1 MVGTARPRCGHL
13 AAPEWLLCAPWFSN
27 SACQCDGNRRG
38 SYRVALCVAES
49 AHMINRRSPR
59 RVQPWG
65 GPLGAAL
72 LRVLTDKTGL
82 TGGLSRALA
91 TDRLLTHD
99 RGRVLADLAWL
110 ESGD

>member
-1 MVGTARPRCGHL
+1 MNATGWAKG
-13 AAPEWLLCAPWFSN
+13 LLVTG
-27 SACQCDGNRRG
+27 DGAG
-38 SYRVALCVAES
+38 IVSHA
-49 AHMINRRSPR
+49 
-59 RVQPWG
+59 
-65 GPLGAAL
+65 GAAL

-82 TGGLSRALA
+82 TGGMSRALA

>member
-1 MVGTARPRCGHL
+1 LRRP
-13 AAPEWLLCAPWFSN
+13 P
-27 SACQCDGNRRG
+27 
-38 SYRVALCVAES
+38 
-49 AHMINRRSPR
+49 
-59 RVQPWG
+59 
-65 GPLGAAL
+65 GAAL

-110 ESGD
+110 ESGY

>member
-1 MVGTARPRCGHL
+1 M
-13 AAPEWLLCAPWFSN
+13 
-27 SACQCDGNRRG
+27 
-38 SYRVALCVAES
+38 
-49 AHMINRRSPR
+49 
-59 RVQPWG
+59 
-65 GPLGAAL
+65 
-72 LRVLTDKTGL
+72 RVLTDKTAL

>member
-1 MVGTARPRCGHL
+1 LQGERYRLGEGL
-13 AAPEWLLCAPWFSN
+13 AGYWR
-27 SACQCDGNRRG
+27 RRG
-38 SYRVALCVAES
+38 HRVA
-49 AHMINRRSPR
+49 R
-59 RVQPWG
+59 
-65 GPLGAAL
+65 GAAL

-99 RGRVLADLAWL
+99 RRRVLADLAWL